1 MRARGH
7 EVHTQVGC
15 SGYRIDLAVVDPA
28 APGRYLIGVECDGAS
43 YHSAATARDRDR
55 LRASVLRSLGW
66 QLARIWST
74 DYWHDPGR
82 ELDRIEAEIEVART
96 AVVEPAVVKIESMSA
111 AEVVPLGDVEGPPTA
126 AVDES
131 SSQATTAAPK
141 QEDPDGPRPYE
152 CAVLERGM
160 SDPAAVES
168 ALSVE
173 APIEFDRFARLL
185 ADLWEVGR
193 VTDRLRER
201 VRAAL
206 PEAALAENGVL
217 WRDASQR
224 DSFRGFR
231 TPQGEPSERSADELP
246 LEEVMQAMVWML
258 RQHHALAV
266 DDLAR
271 ETARC
276 FGIQRLGNVVRQVM
290 EAALSRLITD
300 GECELEGATVRL
312 PS

>member
-1 MRARGH
+1 
-7 EVHTQVGC
+7 
-15 SGYRIDLAVVDPA
+15 
-28 APGRYLIGVECDGAS
+28 
-43 YHSAATARDRDR
+43 
-55 LRASVLRSLGW
+55 
-66 QLARIWST
+66 
-74 DYWHDPGR
+74 
-82 ELDRIEAEIEVART
+82 
-96 AVVEPAVVKIESMSA
+96 
-111 AEVVPLGDVEGPPTA
+111 
-126 AVDES
+126 
-131 SSQATTAAPK
+131 
-141 QEDPDGPRPYE
+141 
-152 CAVLERGM
+152 M
-160 SDPAAVES
+160 SDPAAVAS

-173 APIEFDRFARLL
+173 APVEFDRFARLL

-217 WRDASQR
+217 WKDASQR

-231 TPQGEPSERSADELP
+231 IPQGEGGERSADELP

-276 FGIQRLGNVVRQVM
+276 FGIKRLGSVVRQVM

-300 GECELEGATVRL
+300 GECEIEGATVRL